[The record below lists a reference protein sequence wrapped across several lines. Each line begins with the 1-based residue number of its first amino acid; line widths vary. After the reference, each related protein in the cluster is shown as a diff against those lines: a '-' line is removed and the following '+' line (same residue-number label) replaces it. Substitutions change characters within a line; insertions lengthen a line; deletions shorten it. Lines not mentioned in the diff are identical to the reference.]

1 MYFAQVL
8 KKAMIDEGINTAKA
22 LSEATGVSSYITR
35 RLLKGDGTCSIN
47 DLYTTA
53 EFLGVTINFINRGEK

>member
-1 MYFAQVL
+1 MNFSQAL
-8 KKAMIDEGINTAKA
+8 KKAMVDEGIDTAKA

-35 RLLKGDGTCSIN
+35 RLLRGDGTCSIN

-53 EFLGVTINFINRGEK
+53 ELLGVTIDFFSKGEE